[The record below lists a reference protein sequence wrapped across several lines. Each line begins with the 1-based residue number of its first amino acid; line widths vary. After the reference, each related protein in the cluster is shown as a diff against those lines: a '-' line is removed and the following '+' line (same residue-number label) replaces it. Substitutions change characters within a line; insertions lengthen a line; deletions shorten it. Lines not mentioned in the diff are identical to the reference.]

1 MSFDLF
7 GTTFTLLSKVLDLRS
22 QRHSIISSNIA
33 NAETPQYRSVHLDFE
48 EQLRRV
54 MPAGD
59 RLALKTTNPA
69 HLPVYGDISAVQGQP
84 VHEDTQ
90 VQRADGNTVDLEKE
104 VVRMSQNQL
113 LYDAASQILKRK
125 FEGLTNVLKETK

>member
-22 QRHSIISSNIA
+22 QRHTIITSNIA

-54 MPAGD
+54 LPSGNQL
-59 RLALKTTNPA
+59 RLTTTNPGHVPA
-69 HLPVYGDISAVQGQP
+69 YGDIGAVQP
-84 VHEDTQ
+84 RAEHENTQ

-113 LYDAASQILKRK
+113 MYDAASQIIKRK
-125 FEGLTNVLKETK
+125 FEGLTNVMKDAK